1 MDAKNSRAQ
10 RAPIMKQLS
19 HVIACACIAVS
30 CQSGAG
36 STPPPATQ
44 QYRSDIENLCDAVV
58 RSGADRLPAG
68 ERALAIATWLP
79 SHLTTPE
86 ARDYLV
92 RIQPL
97 VGEPKALALE
107 AEARRVGLASCAL
120 AAEWR
125 RAPAP

>member
-1 MDAKNSRAQ
+1 MDAKISRAQ

-19 HVIACACIAVS
+19 FVIACAGVAVA
-30 CQSGAG
+30 CQRGAG
-36 STPPPATQ
+36 STPPPVTQ
-44 QYRSDIENLCDAVV
+44 QYRSDIENLCDAVR
-58 RSGADRLPAG
+58 RSGADQLPIG

-107 AEARRVGLASCAL
+107 SEARRVGLGSCAL

-125 RAPAP
+125 KAPAP

>member
-1 MDAKNSRAQ
+1 MDAKISRAQ
-10 RAPIMKQLS
+10 NAPNMKQLS
-19 HVIACACIAVS
+19 YVIACACIAVA
-30 CQSGAG
+30 CQRGAG
-36 STPPPATQ
+36 STPPPPTQ

-97 VGEPKALALE
+97 VGEP
-107 AEARRVGLASCAL
+107 
-120 AAEWR
+120 
-125 RAPAP
+125 

>member
-19 HVIACACIAVS
+19 YVIACACIAVS
-30 CQSGAG
+30 CQRGAG
-36 STPPPATQ
+36 STPPPETQ
-44 QYRSDIENLCDAVV
+44 QYRSDIENLCEAVV

-68 ERALAIATWLP
+68 ERALAIATWLS

-97 VGEPKALALE
+97 GGEPKALALE

-125 RAPAP
+125 KAPAP